1 MIEEKKES
9 KKIKEEFEKGIRF
22 MDENGFTSMIDQCTN
37 FYYGDQW
44 EKSTKYTKRIPK
56 PVLNMCRLIVDS
68 KQSNII
74 STTTKLVFQTN
85 NSYQETS
92 YFTNFCSYLL
102 KEMKYEK
109 KHRGLLTKNAL
120 IKGISYAYLYWD
132 SNAIGTYGDYVGG
145 LRMERL
151 DAKKVALS
159 NPMLTD
165 IQDQEYIIICSRNS
179 VKSLKNKVKDKNIV
193 IKPDD
198 FTEGI
203 DNIKEIDDNDLCTT
217 YLKFYRKN
225 GEVLYTLTTEDVVI
239 EKDKPLNPNL
249 YKIDVKEIDGQH
261 ITIPTINLNE
271 NNVDEYQEIK
281 FNRYPIQ
288 PLVLKESDK
297 CIYGISELKDII
309 NTQKY
314 INHLYSMQLL
324 NVQNTAWDKYIVSK
338 GALRNQIIT
347 DEPGQVLVDHSPS
360 GNGIRRMGGMNAM
373 ANGTI
378 DLANNVFEMTKTI
391 NQTNDVF
398 LGQTEQNLSGVATSL
413 YQAQNE
419 MPIDDMRK
427 KLWAFEE
434 ELGKTIELFMKLYY
448 SKQEYYYELDDST
461 IIRNK
466 MINSIS
472 NSNLPIDK
480 FQTAIYDS
488 NDFKN
493 IKFHVT
499 IEAMQGSRDS
509 IIKLNNLMEAL
520 FLNGAWGNMNI
531 HARKLFVEMYDM
543 PEKDKFRALIEQEEN
558 EYISQLENQIQSL
571 VGQVQQLQNSLKRS
585 QNTIDYYGKFNTSMQ
600 QQYKN
605 EITSHQQDINKF
617 TKLLS
622 EKEANENQMNKNNSN
637 LEAS

>member
-1 MIEEKKES
+1 MEAN
-9 KKIKEEFEKGIRF
+9 EFA
-22 MDENGFTSMIDQCTN
+22 SMIDQCTD
-37 FYYGDQW
+37 FYYGKQW

-56 PVLNMCRLIVDS
+56 PVLNICRLIVDS
-68 KQSNII
+68 KQANIV

-85 NSYQETS
+85 NSHQETS

-102 KEMKYEK
+102 KEMQYEK
-109 KHRGLLTKNAL
+109 KHRSLLTKNAL

-165 IQDQEYIIICSRNS
+165 IQDQEWIIICSRNS
-179 VKSLKNKVKDKNIV
+179 VKSLKSKVKNKNLI
-193 IKPDD
+193 IKPDN
-198 FTEGI
+198 FNEGV
-203 DNIKEIDDNDLCTT
+203 DDVKEIDDNDLCTT

-225 GEVLYTLTTEDVVI
+225 GEVLYTLTTADVVI

-249 YKIDVKEIDGQH
+249 YKIDVDEIDGQH
-261 ITIPTINLNE
+261 IAIPAINLNE
-271 NNVDEYQEIK
+271 NNVEDYQEIK

-288 PLVLKESDK
+288 ALVLKESDK
-297 CIYGISELKDII
+297 SIYGVSELKDII

-347 DEPGQVLVDHSPS
+347 DEPGQVLVDHSPT

-378 DLANNVFEMTKTI
+378 DLANNVFEMAKTI

-398 LGQTEQNLSGVATSL
+398 LGQTEQDLSGVATSL

-448 SKQEYYYELDDST
+448 SKQEYYYELDDAT

-466 MINSIS
+466 MINSMDI
-472 NSNLPIDK
+472 NSNLPTDK
-480 FQTAIYDS
+480 FQTGIYDS

-493 IKFHVT
+493 VKFHVT
-499 IEAMQGSRDS
+499 VEAMQGSRDS

-520 FLNGAWGNMNI
+520 FLNGAWGNMNV

-558 EYISQLENQIQSL
+558 EYISQLENQVQTL
-571 VGQVQQLQNSLKRS
+571 VAQNQQLQNSLKRS

-605 EITSHQQDINKF
+605 EVTAHQQDLNKF

-622 EKEANENQMNKNNSN
+622 EKENSNNNIRNTKNIQNQSN
-637 LEAS
+637 LETS